1 MVEIALG
8 GLAEQCRRRVRSVK
22 GQKEQ
27 KEQKGNGKFK
37 ILLLLK
43 LLKFP
48 KLSGN
53 KKDTRER
60 RVSTKEGWV
69 TKTLPAN

>member
-1 MVEIALG
+1 MG
-8 GLAEQCRRRVRSVK
+8 TKGRKGQK

-27 KEQKGNGKFK
+27 KGQKGNGKFK

-53 KKDTRER
+53 KKATREKGGAPPR
-60 RVSTKEGWV
+60 SWV
-69 TKTLPAN
+69 LKKIPVKKAAPLS

>member
-1 MVEIALG
+1 MA
-8 GLAEQCRRRVRSVK
+8 K
-22 GQKEQ
+22 GQ

-53 KKDTRER
+53 KKDTREEKQR
-60 RVSTKEGWV
+60 KVENR
-69 TKTLPAN
+69 ANGAP